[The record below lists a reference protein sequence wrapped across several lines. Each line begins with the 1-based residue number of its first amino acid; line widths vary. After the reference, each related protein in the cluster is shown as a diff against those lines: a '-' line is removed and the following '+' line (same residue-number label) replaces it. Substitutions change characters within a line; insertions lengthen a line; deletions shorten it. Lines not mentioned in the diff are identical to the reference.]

1 MGLFATAP
9 PCAGWFPARRAF
21 CADLVLFLA
30 ILGTGRV
37 SLALDPAKRIDQY
50 AHDSWNS
57 RRDFPGEATY
67 QAVQTRDGYLWLR
80 LAASLIRF
88 DGVRFVPMDAAV
100 GREPVKAICVNAD
113 GLLIVRTTSRTE
125 IFVDGKFVDLLSPA
139 ALPDGE
145 ILSIFPA
152 AANEVLLGSDDFI
165 YLLRPKE
172 IHLLES
178 RSGWSTAFVRDSTG
192 KIWVGGEH
200 GLYVYG
206 GGKLTPVELGLKDL
220 QISALLEDR
229 RHQIWLGT
237 NQGLYKLGRDGLS
250 LEAPVFGSTLGKV
263 NALLEDRNGNLWVGT
278 DASGVSRVS
287 AEGGNLSFYA
297 AEDGLNDGKVL
308 SLLEDREGSIW
319 VGTANGLDRFR
330 DTKFTPVST
339 REYLPSNQTQAILGA
354 RDGSSYIYCVNGG
367 LAHVQNG
374 KVEVLSKAEDAST
387 FNGHATYESR
397 DGSIWAATSKGLVQF
412 RGGTVSLHPL
422 PAQFAK
428 SFVPAMSEDEEGLI
442 VATDEA
448 GALRYQNDTLSP
460 WMFDGQRTPVSVPGN
475 YTFSIY
481 REPSGTLWFGT
492 VKGLYK
498 FAKGSSVIGSRQPNI
513 DFPVTSISPDGRGNL
528 WLGGRIAG
536 ITRFRVRDGKV
547 TRYTLQD
554 GLFDVYPTAALPD
567 RAGDLWISASD
578 GIYQA
583 NGQDL
588 EDFAEGRI
596 PHVRAT
602 LYGVA
607 DGMSTREASP
617 PTSGPGGW
625 RAPDGRL
632 WFTTT
637 KGLVSLD
644 PGRDEKNREVPP
656 VTIESVQVNNRSYS
670 GKDNFAVEPG
680 DDNAVFH
687 YTALS
692 FLVPAQ
698 VHFRYQLE
706 GYDTQWVDAGT
717 SRVAYYTK
725 LPPGKYH
732 FHVIASNNDGV
743 WNEQGDSIDFYLR
756 PYFYQTRW
764 FYALCILTAILLVVA
779 GQRLYSR
786 RLRNRAEELHQ
797 LVEQRTSK
805 LQEEIVERQRAEDAA
820 EAASRSK
827 SEFLANMSHEI
838 RTPLNGVIGMTDLL
852 LDTELTQEQRGLLET
867 VKFSGDSLLTV
878 INDILDFSKIEAGKI
893 DLEMIDFNLHDCVE
907 EALKSFTLRAE
918 EEGFELLCDI
928 APEVPEAV
936 SGDAGRL
943 RQILLNLV
951 SNAVKFTKRG
961 QVVLHVEAEVEPGVS
976 PKQLLR
982 FTVADT
988 GIGIPAEK
996 LQLIFSPFTQA
1007 DTSTTRQYGG
1017 TGLGLTISSRLVTMM
1032 GGKIWVE
1039 SEVGRGSRFC
1049 FTAHFDPP
1057 AASPQAKELQPHA
1070 DILGGVPILVV
1081 DDNETN
1087 RTILQRLLSYWHA
1100 QPTCV
1105 ASGEEALAAMKL
1117 ASERSKPYR
1126 VVLTDMYMPEMDGL
1140 TLTERI
1146 RSVPE
1151 LAATSVIMLTS
1162 GARFA
1167 DRGRSVELGVAS
1179 YLPKP
1184 VRRQELLASLL
1195 ATCGHRA
1202 EAGSAAKTVSE
1213 ATPRS
1218 AELRILMAEDNRV
1231 NQLVATGLLR
1241 KMGHTFT
1248 VANNG
1253 KEALAL
1259 LAAQAFDLVL
1269 MDIQM
1274 PEMDGIEATRR
1285 IREDE
1290 SRTSNHMPI
1299 IAMTAHAMKGD
1310 RERCL
1315 AAGMDG
1321 YISKP
1326 ISASKLELEI
1336 ATVHSMLG
1344 PSVPKE
1350 TTEERRTIILPDPV
1364 VRWNRTHLLEN
1375 LDGDEGLLR
1384 QIIDVFLKDAPR
1396 QVAELRLALQARDA
1410 NMIAKT
1416 AHSLKGAVSYFEV
1429 PEISETATALEEK
1442 GKQLEW
1448 NGTAE
1453 LLDSLETHVTG
1464 LLHAIQSE
1472 LSVEAR

>member
-1 MGLFATAP
+1 LGS
-9 PCAGWFPARRAF
+9 AGKCRYTSVGAFTKMLPNTSRCPARRYF
-21 CADLVLFLA
+21 CANLVLFLA
-30 ILGTGRV
+30 ILGTARI

-57 RRDFPGEATY
+57 RRGFPGEATY

-80 LAASLIRF
+80 MAASLIRF
-88 DGVRFVPMDAAV
+88 DGVRFVPMDTAV
-100 GREPVKAICVNAD
+100 GREPVKAISVNAD
-113 GLLIVRTTSRTE
+113 GQLIVRTASRTE
-125 IFVDGKFVDLLSPA
+125 IFVDGEFTTDLLPPA
-139 ALPDGE
+139 PLPDGE
-145 ILSIFPA
+145 TLSIFPA
-152 AANEVLLGSDDFI
+152 AAKEILLGSDDFI
-165 YLLRPKE
+165 YRLRPNE
-172 IHLLES
+172 VHLLKS
-178 RSGWSTAFVRDSTG
+178 RSGRSTAFLRESTG

-200 GLYVYG
+200 GLYAYG
-206 GGKLTPVELGLKDL
+206 SGKLTPVELGQKDL
-220 QISALLEDR
+220 QISALVEDHK
-229 RHQIWLGT
+229 HQIWLGT
-237 NQGLYKLGRDGLS
+237 SQGLYKLGPDGRS
-250 LEAPVFGSTLGKV
+250 VEAPVFGSTLGKV
-263 NALLEDRNGNLWVGT
+263 NALLVDRNGNLWVAT
-278 DASGVSRVS
+278 DASGVFRIS
-287 AEGGNLSFYA
+287 AKGDNLSFYA
-297 AEDGLNDGKVL
+297 AEDGLNDAKVL

-330 DTKFTPVST
+330 DTKFTPVTT
-339 REYLPSNQTQAILGA
+339 REYLPSSQTQAILGA

-367 LAHVQNG
+367 LARLQNG

-387 FNGHATYESR
+387 FTGHAMYENS

-412 RGGTVSLHPL
+412 RGGTLSLHPP
-422 PAQFAK
+422 PAQLAK
-428 SFVPAMSEDEEGLI
+428 SVVSAISEDEEGLI
-442 VATDEA
+442 VTTGGA
-448 GALRYQNDTLSP
+448 GALRYKDDMVSP
-460 WMFDGQRTPVSVPGN
+460 WMFHGQLTPLSVPGN

-492 VKGLYK
+492 VKGLYR
-498 FAKGSSVIGSRQPNI
+498 FAKGDPVEKSRRPKI
-513 DFPVTSISPDGRGNL
+513 DFPVTSISADGRGNL

-536 ITRFRVRDGKV
+536 ITRFRLRDGKV

-554 GLFDVYPTAALPD
+554 GLFDVYPTAAIPD
-567 RAGDLWISASD
+567 RAGNLWISASD

-583 NGQDL
+583 DGKDL

-596 PHVRAT
+596 SHVRARR
-602 LYGVA
+602 YGVA
-607 DGMSTREASP
+607 DGMTTREASP

-644 PGRDEKNREVPP
+644 PGKDEKNREVPP
-656 VTIESVQVNNRSYS
+656 VNIESVQVNNRSYS
-670 GKDNFAVEPG
+670 GNDKFEVEPG
-680 DDNAVFH
+680 NDNAVFH

-692 FLVPAQ
+692 FLVPGR
-698 VHFRYQLE
+698 VHFRYQLQ

-725 LPPGKYH
+725 LPPGKYL
-732 FHVIASNNDGV
+732 FHVIASNDDGV
-743 WNEQGDSIDFYLR
+743 WNEQGDSIEFYLR

-786 RLRNRAEELHQ
+786 RLRGRAEELRK

-805 LQEEIVERQRAEDAA
+805 LQQEVVERQRAEHAA

-852 LDTELTQEQRGLLET
+852 LETELTEEQRACLET
-867 VKFSGDSLLTV
+867 VKFSGQSLLTV
-878 INDILDFSKIEAGKI
+878 INDILDFSKIEAGKV
-893 DLEMIDFNLHDCVE
+893 DLDIIDFNLHDCVE

-928 APEVPEAV
+928 APDVPDAV
-936 SGDAGRL
+936 SGDAGRV

-951 SNAVKFTKRG
+951 SNAVKFTRSG
-961 QVVLHVEAEVEPGVS
+961 QVALHVEVEPETS
-976 PKQLLR
+976 AKQLLR

-996 LQLIFSPFTQA
+996 LKLIFSPFTQA
-1007 DTSTTRQYGG
+1007 DTSTTRKYGG

-1032 GGKIWVE
+1032 GGKMWVE

-1057 AASPQAKELQPHA
+1057 AASPQSKQLPPHLE
-1070 DILGGVPILVV
+1070 ILGGVCILVV

-1087 RTILQRLLSYWHA
+1087 RKILQRLLIHWHA
-1100 QPTCV
+1100 EPTCV
-1105 ASGEEALAAMKL
+1105 ASGEEALAAMKK
-1117 ASERSKPYR
+1117 ASDSRKPYR

-1140 TLTERI
+1140 TLTEQI
-1146 RSVPE
+1146 RRVPA
-1151 LAATSVIMLTS
+1151 LAATAVIMLTS
-1162 GARFA
+1162 GARSA
-1167 DRGRSVELGVAS
+1167 DRARSVELGVAS
-1179 YLPKP
+1179 YLAKP

-1202 EAGSAAKTVSE
+1202 DAGSASKVAPE
-1213 ATPRS
+1213 ASPLS
-1218 AELRILMAEDNRV
+1218 LELRILLAEDNRV

-1241 KMGHTFT
+1241 KMGHTCA

-1259 LAAQAFDLVL
+1259 LVTQTFDLVL

-1274 PEMDGIEATRR
+1274 PEMDGTEATRR

-1310 RERCL
+1310 RERYL
-1315 AAGMDG
+1315 DAGMDG

-1326 ISASKLELEI
+1326 ISASKLEFEI
-1336 ATVHSMLG
+1336 AATLSMLR
-1344 PSVPKE
+1344 PVAPENTTRQTLPVP
-1350 TTEERRTIILPDPV
+1350 
-1364 VRWNRTHLLEN
+1364 
-1375 LDGDEGLLR
+1375 G
-1384 QIIDVFLKDAPR
+1384 
-1396 QVAELRLALQARDA
+1396 
-1410 NMIAKT
+1410 
-1416 AHSLKGAVSYFEV
+1416 
-1429 PEISETATALEEK
+1429 
-1442 GKQLEW
+1442 
-1448 NGTAE
+1448 
-1453 LLDSLETHVTG
+1453 
-1464 LLHAIQSE
+1464 
-1472 LSVEAR
+1472 VEAG